1 MKFLVAGAGSW
12 GTVFT
17 RVLLD
22 RGHDVVLACRSR
34 KQAEA
39 IASTGWNPRYLQG
52 VDLSAAEAVALA
64 DAPGDV
70 DVAVVAVPSQA
81 FGEVVQALPGD
92 APVLS
97 LAKGLDPGRRRFA
110 SPSSAG
116 RTSASRASSTS
127 CSARSG

>member
-1 MKFLVAGAGSW
+1 MRFLVVGAGSW

-70 DVAVVAVPSQA
+70 DVAVVAVPGPA
-81 FGEVVQALPGD
+81 FGEERHRARGRGRGRARARRQREGVAHRARPCGD
-92 APVLS
+92 GA
-97 LAKGLDPGRRRFA
+97 ARGGGGR
-110 SPSSAG
+110 
-116 RTSASRASSTS
+116 
-127 CSARSG
+127 AR